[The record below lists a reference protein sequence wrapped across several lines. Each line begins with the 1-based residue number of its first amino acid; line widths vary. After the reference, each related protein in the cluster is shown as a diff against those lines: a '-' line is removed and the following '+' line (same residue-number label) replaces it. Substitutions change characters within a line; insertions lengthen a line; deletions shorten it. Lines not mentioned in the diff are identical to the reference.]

1 MMFPFEFNNIKTY
14 LHCTVYVYYISC
26 ICSQSLLKRFI
37 KEEILN
43 DITALQMVR
52 LDTTDKKARKQLKN
66 VDIGLGAEAVIK
78 VFWQISNNG

>member
-1 MMFPFEFNNIKTY
+1 MCTIYVMYMF
-14 LHCTVYVYYISC
+14 
-26 ICSQSLLKRFI
+26 

-78 VFWQISNNG
+78 VFWQISNND